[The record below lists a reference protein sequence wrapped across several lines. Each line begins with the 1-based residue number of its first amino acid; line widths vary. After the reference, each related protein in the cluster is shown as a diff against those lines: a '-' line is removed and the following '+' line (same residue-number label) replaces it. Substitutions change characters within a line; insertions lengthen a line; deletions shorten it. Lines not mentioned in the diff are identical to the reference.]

1 MASVLVL
8 QQFYKFETALGRVV
22 KWLQSYGSFLGVA
35 KIRLYTRSETTMGA
49 LLNAS
54 RKVEPK
60 VENLVGVERAAGAL
74 LLAVAAPVIAVSGV
88 AIYLLSGRSPFIA
101 HRRVGEGGR
110 LFWMWKLRTMW
121 PAKGSRVP
129 SQSVDRAW
137 VEYIVAEPVSDVKD
151 PQDGR
156 VTSAFA
162 RFLRRHS
169 IDEIPQLWH
178 VARGEMSLVGPR
190 PLTRTE
196 VDRHYGARAAELLSV
211 KPGITGLWQISGRNT
226 VKFPERAEM
235 DLELVNSLTVRSYFS
250 ILLRTLPALFHG
262 KGAW

>member
-1 MASVLVL
+1 
-8 QQFYKFETALGRVV
+8 
-22 KWLQSYGSFLGVA
+22 
-35 KIRLYTRSETTMGA
+35 MGA

-54 RKVEPK
+54 RKIESK
-60 VENLVGVERAAGAL
+60 VENLVPVERAAGAA
-74 LLAVAAPVIAVSGV
+74 LLAIAAPVIAVSGA
-88 AIYLLSGRSPFIA
+88 AIFLLSGRSPFIA

-121 PAKGSRVP
+121 PAKGARTAEK
-129 SQSVDRAW
+129 AW
-137 VEYIVAEPVSDVKD
+137 VEYIVAEPVGDVKD
-151 PQDGR
+151 PRDGR

-226 VKFPERAEM
+226 VKFPERAAM